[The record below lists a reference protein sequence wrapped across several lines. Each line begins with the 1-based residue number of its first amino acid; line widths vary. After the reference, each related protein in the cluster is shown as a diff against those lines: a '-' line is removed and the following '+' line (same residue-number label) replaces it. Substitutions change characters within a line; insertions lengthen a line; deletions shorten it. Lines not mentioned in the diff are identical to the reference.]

1 MKSFIVIELI
11 IISLMAAVMQVLGT
25 RFDDGGNMDLSTYDT
40 HNNDYPFISSF
51 GVSVI
56 SAYRNAVG
64 DLQMPTYEYWT
75 AEGNSGIYPR
85 FMIFLIWLLYTLFIF
100 VLDLMALN
108 FLIAIF
114 SQSYESIMDRQIEA
128 IIESKIELN
137 QECLQELNNLNDEEV
152 QADVDIIVMQTAI
165 NLNADSEWDGI
176 GQTMKKS
183 FVKAQV
189 QVEEL
194 EKKLDAKFDNSEKEN
209 QELKNELIAK
219 FENSKKK
226 NQELN
231 TKLDEMNAKFDK
243 SEKEIA
249 EIKAMLI

>member
-1 MKSFIVIELI
+1 
-11 IISLMAAVMQVLGT
+11 MAAVMQVLGT

-114 SQSYESIMDRQIEA
+114 SQSYEYIIDR
-128 IIESKIELN
+128 
-137 QECLQELNNLNDEEV
+137 
-152 QADVDIIVMQTAI
+152 
-165 NLNADSEWDGI
+165 
-176 GQTMKKS
+176 
-183 FVKAQV
+183 
-189 QVEEL
+189 
-194 EKKLDAKFDNSEKEN
+194 
-209 QELKNELIAK
+209 
-219 FENSKKK
+219 
-226 NQELN
+226 
-231 TKLDEMNAKFDK
+231 
-243 SEKEIA
+243 
-249 EIKAMLI
+249 